1 MSWVFKII
9 CALQQFN
16 GVTSMRPHKHYAQL
30 EIIGSVLK
38 DAREKKNLARAEF
51 ANSCCL
57 STKMILELEEG
68 GMSSFYTFELKIATA
83 KRVGRVLGLDESSY
97 LTDPSA
103 TESIDET
110 LIESVEVQETSASK
124 KHEVAGV
131 DSGSKNPPPRN
142 ETILSAVLANP
153 QVSNLEETLN
163 QVNVEHGFKLSTAG
177 NSVVTIRVMTIVFS
191 FLVLTGAIYGLN
203 DRFNIINLAIGLV
216 NPPQKAVVAND
227 VQDLKPDE
235 DLALKPESSDAAVK
249 SPETQPA
256 QALQTTPSEQCPYKQ
271 EAQLPT
277 YQSPNPSKRGDIV
290 NIKSLI
296 KQAVCVVDNSGKQ
309 TVVNLESNASY
320 AFRGTSPFVVITQD
334 LDSVEMYFQGWRVR
348 SPSVGAK
355 QIKLLEVSL

>member
-1 MSWVFKII
+1 
-9 CALQQFN
+9 
-16 GVTSMRPHKHYAQL
+16 MRPHKHYAQL

-38 DAREKKNLARAEF
+38 DARERKNLARAEF

-97 LTDPSA
+97 LIDPSA
-103 TESIDET
+103 TESIE
-110 LIESVEVQETSASK
+110 ETSIEPTESQEISATTI
-124 KHEVAGV
+124 HEEVGA
-131 DSGSKNPPPRN
+131 DSDPKNLPQRN
-142 ETILSAVLANP
+142 ETISASELANS
-153 QVSNLEETLN
+153 QALNLEESLN
-163 QVNVEHGFKLSTAG
+163 QLNREHGLKLGTAG
-177 NSVVTIRVMTIVFS
+177 ASVVSIRLMTILLS
-191 FLVLTGAIYGLN
+191 FLVLTGAIHGLN
-203 DRFNIINLAIGLV
+203 DRFNIITLAVGLLK
-216 NPPQKAVVAND
+216 PTQKVVVAND
-227 VQDLKPDE
+227 APDLKADE
-235 DLALKPESSDAAVK
+235 DLALKPDSSDTAVK
-249 SPETQPA
+249 SPETQLA
-256 QALQTTPSEQCPYKQ
+256 QAPQTIPSEQCPYKQ
-271 EAQLPT
+271 DAQLPSF
-277 YQSPNPSKRGDIV
+277 QSPNPSKRGDTV

-348 SPSVGAK
+348 SPSAGAK